1 MKKQKKPG
9 ALTNLIFNI
18 VIPVLIM
25 TKFSKPEYL
34 GPIYGLGI
42 AILFPLCFGL
52 WEFIILKNINF
63 ISIIGFISV
72 LLTGILGLFQF
83 NPFWIAIKEA
93 AIPLTIGIIIIVS
106 ESLNNPVIKKFLI
119 NESIMEVDLIYTK
132 LTEKNH
138 VEKFDKLLKRC
149 SYLVSGSF
157 FLSSIVNFIFAR
169 IIVVSHPGTVEYTQE
184 IGKMTALHIPVVAIP
199 STIIMMVILFYV
211 IKELKKLTNLE
222 FEQIFKNK

>member
-1 MKKQKKPG
+1 MKEKKKPG

-25 TKFSKPEYL
+25 TKLSKPEYL

-42 AILFPLCFGL
+42 AIIFPLSFGI
-52 WEFIILKNINF
+52 WEFIKLKDINF
-63 ISIIGFISV
+63 ISVIGFISV

-83 NPFWIAIKEA
+83 NPFWIAVKEA
-93 AIPLTIGIIIIVS
+93 AIPLVIGLVIVIS
-106 ESLNNPVIKKFLI
+106 ELSNNPVIKKFLI
-119 NESIMEVDLIYTK
+119 NDSIMEVELINEK
-132 LTEKNH
+132 LKEKNQ
-138 VEKFDKLLKRC
+138 VKNFDILLKRC
-149 SYLVSGSF
+149 SFFVSGSF

-169 IIVVSHPGTVEYTQE
+169 IIVVSKPGTVEYTEE

-199 STIIMMVILFYV
+199 STIIMMIILFYI